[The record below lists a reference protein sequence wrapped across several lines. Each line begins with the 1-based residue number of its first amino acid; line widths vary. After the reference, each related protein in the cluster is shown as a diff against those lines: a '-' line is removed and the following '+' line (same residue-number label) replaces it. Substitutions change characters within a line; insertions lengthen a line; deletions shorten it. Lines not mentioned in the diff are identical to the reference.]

1 MRSSALLM
9 SAVLLAATTVG
20 PRYAKAQELASFTCI
35 APAGHVCQFT
45 VRTGG
50 GRMDFALPSGGT
62 KEAPGLVPHVD
73 TYCVCDPGPV
83 TPDCKQP
90 RLDLWC
96 SGSWSEVQPGVNTQN
111 DIANHRFAIGGSDRA
126 E

>member
-1 MRSSALLM
+1 
-9 SAVLLAATTVG
+9 
-20 PRYAKAQELASFTCI
+20 
-35 APAGHVCQFT
+35 
-45 VRTGG
+45 
-50 GRMDFALPSGGT
+50 MDFALPSGGT